1 MINIFDMCENEYA
14 EPIEKINIDERN
26 EGLLFK
32 KENIWEMLTSNTF
45 LKKLE
50 ETTSE
55 TDRYISILM
64 DKLVNSSEAGDTDD
78 S

>member
-14 EPIEKINIDERN
+14 EPIEKLNIDERN

-64 DKLVNSSEAGDTDD
+64 DKLVNSSEAGDTND